1 MPTPETAR
9 SPEELD
15 TLLED
20 AFVLRD
26 RQALTRLFRA
36 DAVIGSTVRPLQVAG
51 RTEIACT
58 IGAIWEEGGNYV
70 ARPPRVLQT
79 GTTALVIVEQTV
91 HVVRR
96 DRKGWRYL
104 ISWFDT

>member
-1 MPTPETAR
+1 MQPPGTAR

-26 RQALTRLFRA
+26 RQALTQLFRA
-36 DAVIGSTVRPLQVAG
+36 EAAIGSTVRPHQAAG
-51 RTEIACT
+51 RTEIASA
-58 IGAIWEEGGNYV
+58 ISAIWEEGGTYL

-79 GTTALVIVEQTV
+79 GHTALVMAGQTV

-96 DRKGWRYL
+96 DSGGWRYL
-104 ISWFDT
+104 ISWFEA

>member
-1 MPTPETAR
+1 MKPPGTAR

-26 RQALTRLFRA
+26 RQALTQLFRA
-36 DAVIGSTVRPLQVAG
+36 DAVIGSTVRPHLAAG
-51 RTEIACT
+51 RSEIASA
-58 IGAIWEEGGNYV
+58 ISAIWEEGGTYV

-79 GTTALVIVEQTV
+79 RHTALVIAGQTV

-96 DRKGWRYL
+96 DGEGWRYL
-104 ISWFDT
+104 ISEFDT